1 MRRTGRKRIHTRHF
15 RGSVPDKKPASLL
28 FSASLT
34 VEAAIV
40 LPLFLFFC
48 SNVLWLFEMVRFQS
62 SMLLALH
69 DAGQQVSTYAFC
81 AEHAADLAGLGED
94 FALPAGAAEGALF
107 TEGFVRNET
116 AEKLSA
122 VHAVAGGT
130 GGISYLQSEYDLA
143 NGTVLL
149 AADYQF
155 RPFVPVI
162 APAKVL
168 AQTLVYCHLWTGY
181 QKPAD
186 GKGDADDAIVYVTPT
201 GEVYHRDRNCTYLKP
216 SVQQVAASALE
227 QARNSSGG
235 RYYPCEVCHPKK
247 TGILFVTRS
256 GNRYHSRLDCPSLK
270 RTANAVTLKWAVEHG
285 YRACS
290 KCGG

>member
-1 MRRTGRKRIHTRHF
+1 M
-15 RGSVPDKKPASLL
+15 
-28 FSASLT
+28 
-34 VEAAIV
+34 

-162 APAKVL
+162 APAK
-168 AQTLVYCHLWTGY
+168 
-181 QKPAD
+181 
-186 GKGDADDAIVYVTPT
+186 ADDAIVYVTPT

>member
-1 MRRTGRKRIHTRHF
+1 M
-15 RGSVPDKKPASLL
+15 
-28 FSASLT
+28 
-34 VEAAIV
+34 

-143 NGTVLL
+143 
-149 AADYQF
+149 
-155 RPFVPVI
+155 
-162 APAKVL
+162 
-168 AQTLVYCHLWTGY
+168 
-181 QKPAD
+181 
-186 GKGDADDAIVYVTPT
+186 
-201 GEVYHRDRNCTYLKP
+201 
-216 SVQQVAASALE
+216 S
-227 QARNSSGG
+227 
-235 RYYPCEVCHPKK
+235 
-247 TGILFVTRS
+247 
-256 GNRYHSRLDCPSLK
+256 
-270 RTANAVTLKWAVEHG
+270 
-285 YRACS
+285 
-290 KCGG
+290 

>member
-1 MRRTGRKRIHTRHF
+1 M
-15 RGSVPDKKPASLL
+15 
-28 FSASLT
+28 
-34 VEAAIV
+34 

-122 VHAVAGGT
+122 VHAVAGGI

-162 APAKVL
+162 APAKEGGCGR
-168 AQTLVYCHLWTGY
+168 CHCL
-181 QKPAD
+181 
-186 GKGDADDAIVYVTPT
+186 
-201 GEVYHRDRNCTYLKP
+201 
-216 SVQQVAASALE
+216 
-227 QARNSSGG
+227 
-235 RYYPCEVCHPKK
+235 CHPDGRGLPQGPELHVLKALGAAGCSVGAGAGEK
-247 TGILFVTRS
+247 QLGRPVL
-256 GNRYHSRLDCPSLK
+256 SL
-270 RTANAVTLKWAVEHG
+270 
-285 YRACS
+285 
-290 KCGG
+290 